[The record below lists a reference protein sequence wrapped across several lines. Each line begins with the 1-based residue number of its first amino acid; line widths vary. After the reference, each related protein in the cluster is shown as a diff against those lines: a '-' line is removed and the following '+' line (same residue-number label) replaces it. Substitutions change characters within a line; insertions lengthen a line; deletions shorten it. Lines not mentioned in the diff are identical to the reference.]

1 MMKRLKELKNEKGS
15 ITLFVLIACIFII
28 AILLSVNIGM
38 MSKKTS
44 QSNQLDKVA
53 KEYLQ
58 NETDIDNLYEKTVDE
73 SGLITQSDIRELMNQ
88 LKLEMYPVGS
98 IYISTNDKNPSEYIG
113 GTWESYGEGRT
124 IVGAGTGTDSNNV
137 QKVFQINETGGEY
150 QHTLTVN
157 EMPSHNHGYYMD
169 VFRDQATSFGATI
182 NSSIDPSEAS
192 TPGWGPTTS
201 FQAGKRSGTFNITS
215 TGGSQAHNNI
225 QPYIVTYIWRRTA

>member
-137 QKVFQINETGGEY
+137 KKVFQINETGGEY

-157 EMPSHNHGYYMD
+157 EMPSHNHDYYMD
-169 VFRDQATSFGATI
+169 VFRDEATRFGSFINTSVDPEDATY
-182 NSSIDPSEAS
+182 
-192 TPGWGPTTS
+192 PGWGPTTN
-201 FQAGKRSGTFNITS
+201 FQSGNRSGTFNITS